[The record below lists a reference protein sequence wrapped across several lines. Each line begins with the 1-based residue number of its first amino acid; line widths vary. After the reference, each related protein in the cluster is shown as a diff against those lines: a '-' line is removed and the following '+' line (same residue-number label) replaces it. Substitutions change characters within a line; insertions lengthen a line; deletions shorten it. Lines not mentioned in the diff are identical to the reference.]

1 MILIYQNR
9 MSYFFA
15 SRCMGQEQNMLLRWQ
30 RNVDLAWTFLS
41 IVGLK
46 SWLLS
51 EANTFS

>member
-9 MSYFFA
+9 MSYCFA

-30 RNVDLAWTFLS
+30 RSVDLAWTTLS
-41 IVGLK
+41 IIGLK

-51 EANTFS
+51 EPNTCS